1 MDFVVIGGGASG
13 MAAASKAKRVDP
25 SINVTVVEAGN
36 YVSYAECGIPY
47 YLEGIVKSPEN
58 LLHYP
63 IEEFTKKRGIKILL
77 NDTVKSIDRSSR
89 NIVTAK
95 NGRIRYDKLLI
106 ATGAS
111 PKVPKEFS
119 DMGVNGIRSLEDAKA
134 MNDRIDHAKTIA
146 IIGDG
151 ILGLEL
157 AASLVARGKDV
168 TVISRHS
175 RILKNI
181 DERVGSDFRA
191 DYLSRVHVLL
201 NAGINEIKKDG
212 EAYRIVTEN
221 GTANADLVI
230 SATGIRA
237 NSGLAADAGLKIDGR
252 GLIEVDSRMYTS
264 DPDILAAGDCAQTTN
279 IVTGKKDWH
288 PLAQVS
294 NKMGRVAGS
303 NVAGS
308 EMNFPGSLGTTL
320 VKLFDYEIGFT
331 GISEA
336 EAKENGFS
344 PVTTFVKA
352 MSRAAYY
359 PGKTPVNMTLVY
371 DSSSGRILGSQ
382 IISRDGG
389 AWRLNTVATAI
400 QGKMGIEDLF
410 YTDLGY
416 TPPFGPVWDPI
427 IVAASLS
434 MRE

>member
-119 DMGVNGIRSLEDAKA
+119 DIGVNGIRSLEDAKA

-201 NAGINEIKKDG
+201 NAGINEIKRDG

-264 DPDILAAGDCAQTTN
+264 DPDILAVGDCAQTTN
-279 IVTGKKDWH
+279 LVTGKKDWH

-400 QGKMGIEDLF
+400 QGKMSIEDLF

>member
-119 DMGVNGIRSLEDAKA
+119 DIGVNGIRSLEDAKA

-201 NAGINEIKKDG
+201 NAGINEIKRDG

-237 NSGLAADAGLKIDGR
+237 NSRLAADAGLKIDGR

-279 IVTGKKDWH
+279 LVTGKKDWH

-331 GISEA
+331 GIGEA

>member
-77 NDTVKSIDRSSR
+77 NDTVRSIDRPSR

-119 DMGVNGIRSLEDAKA
+119 DIGVNGIRSLEDAKA
-134 MNDRIDHAKTIA
+134 MNDRIDHAKTVA

-157 AASLVARGKDV
+157 AASLVLRGKDV

-175 RILKNI
+175 RILKNV

-201 NAGINEIKKDG
+201 NAGINEIKRDG

-264 DPDILAAGDCAQTTN
+264 DPDILAVGDCAQTTN
-279 IVTGKKDWH
+279 LVTGKKDWH

-331 GISEA
+331 GIGEA

-359 PGKTPVNMTLVY
+359 PGKTPVNMTLTY
-371 DSSSGRILGSQ
+371 DSASGRVLGSQ

-434 MRE
+434 MRD

>member
-77 NDTVKSIDRSSR
+77 NDTVRSIDRPSR

-119 DMGVNGIRSLEDAKA
+119 DIGVNGIRSLEDAKA

-201 NAGINEIKKDG
+201 NAGINEIKRDG

-264 DPDILAAGDCAQTTN
+264 DPDILAVGDCAQTTN
-279 IVTGKKDWH
+279 LVTGKKDWH

>member
-13 MAAASKAKRVDP
+13 MAAASKAKRINP
-25 SINVTVVEAGN
+25 SINVTVVEAGS

-47 YLEGIVKSPEN
+47 YLEGVVKNPEN

-77 NDTVKSIDRSSR
+77 NDTVRSIDRSSR
-89 NIVTAK
+89 NIITTK
-95 NGRIRYDKLLI
+95 NGRIKYDKLLI

-119 DMGVNGIRSLEDAKA
+119 DIGVKGIRSLEDAKA
-134 MNDRIDHAKTIA
+134 LNDRINHAKTIA
-146 IIGDG
+146 VIGDG

-157 AASLVARGKDV
+157 AAALVERGKSV

-175 RILKNI
+175 MILKNI
-181 DERVGSDFRA
+181 DKRVGHDFRE
-191 DYLSRVHVLL
+191 DYSSRVHVLL
-201 NAGINEIKKDG
+201 NAGIKEIKKNEG
-212 EAYRIVTEN
+212 SYWISTES
-221 GTANADLVI
+221 GRVNADLVI
-230 SATGIRA
+230 SATGITA
-237 NSGLAADAGLKIDGR
+237 NSRLAEDSGLKIDKR

-264 DPDILAAGDCAQTTN
+264 DPDILASGDCAQTTN
-279 IVTGKKDWH
+279 LVTGKKDWH

-344 PVTTFVKA
+344 PETTFVRA

-359 PGKTPVNMTLVY
+359 PGKTPVNMTLIY
-371 DSSSGRILGSQ
+371 DSRSGRILGSQ

-400 QGKMGIEDLF
+400 QGKMSVEDLF

-434 MRE
+434 MRD

>member
-95 NGRIRYDKLLI
+95 NGRISYDKLLI

-264 DPDILAAGDCAQTTN
+264 DPDILAVGDCAQTTN
-279 IVTGKKDWH
+279 LVTGKKDWH

>member
-201 NAGINEIKKDG
+201 NAGINEIKRDG

-264 DPDILAAGDCAQTTN
+264 DPDILAVGDCAQTTN
-279 IVTGKKDWH
+279 LVTGKKDWH

>member
-95 NGRIRYDKLLI
+95 NGTIRYDKLLI

-119 DMGVNGIRSLEDAKA
+119 DIGVNGIRSLEDAKA

-264 DPDILAAGDCAQTTN
+264 DPDILAVGDCAQTTN
-279 IVTGKKDWH
+279 LVTGKKDWH

-331 GISEA
+331 GIGEA

-371 DSSSGRILGSQ
+371 DSSSGRVLGSQ

>member
-77 NDTVKSIDRSSR
+77 NDTVRSIDRPSR

-119 DMGVNGIRSLEDAKA
+119 DIGVNGIRSLEDAKA

-201 NAGINEIKKDG
+201 NAGINEIKRDG

-237 NSGLAADAGLKIDGR
+237 NSRLAADAGLKIDGR

-331 GISEA
+331 GIGEA

-410 YTDLGY
+410 YADLGY

>member
-89 NIVTAK
+89 NIITEK

-119 DMGVNGIRSLEDAKA
+119 DIGVNGIRSLEDAKA

-146 IIGDG
+146 VIGDG

-157 AASLVARGKDV
+157 AASLVARGRDV
-168 TVISRHS
+168 TVVSRHS

-191 DYLSRVHVLL
+191 DYSSRVHVLL
-201 NAGINEIKKDG
+201 NARINEIKKNEG
-212 EAYRIVTEN
+212 SYQIATEN
-221 GTANADLVI
+221 GTVNADLVI

-237 NSGLAADAGLKIDGR
+237 NSRLAEDAGLKIDRR

-264 DPDILAAGDCAQTTN
+264 DPDILASGDCAQTTN
-279 IVTGKKDWH
+279 LVTGKKDWH

-331 GISEA
+331 GIGEA
-336 EAKENGFS
+336 EARENGFS

-359 PGKTPVNMTLVY
+359 PGKTPVNMTLTY
-371 DSSSGRILGSQ
+371 DSASGRILGSQ

-400 QGKMGIEDLF
+400 QGKMDIEDLF

-434 MRE
+434 MRD

>member
-119 DMGVNGIRSLEDAKA
+119 DIGVNGIRSLEDAKA

-264 DPDILAAGDCAQTTN
+264 DPDILAVGDCAQTTN
-279 IVTGKKDWH
+279 LVTGKKDWH

-400 QGKMGIEDLF
+400 QGKMSIEDLF

>member
-77 NDTVKSIDRSSR
+77 NDTVRSIDRASR
-89 NIVTAK
+89 NIITAK
-95 NGRIRYDKLLI
+95 NGRIKYDKLLI

-119 DMGVNGIRSLEDAKA
+119 DIGVNGIRSLEDAKA

-146 IIGDG
+146 VIGDG

-157 AASLVARGKDV
+157 AASLVTRGKDV

-175 RILKNI
+175 RILRNI

-191 DYLSRVHVLL
+191 DYSSRVHVLL
-201 NAGINEIKKDG
+201 NAGIKEIKRNEG
-212 EAYRIVTEN
+212 SYRITTEN
-221 GTANADLVI
+221 GSVSADLVI
-230 SATGIRA
+230 SATGITA
-237 NSGLAADAGLKIDGR
+237 NSRLAEDSGLKIDRR

-264 DPDILAAGDCAQTTN
+264 DPDILASGDCAQTTN

-344 PVTTFVKA
+344 PVTTFVRA

-359 PGKTPVNMTLVY
+359 PGKTPVNMTLMY
-371 DSSSGRILGSQ
+371 DSASGRILGSQ

-389 AWRLNTVATAI
+389 AWRLNTVAAAI
-400 QGKMGIEDLF
+400 QGKMDIEDLF

-434 MRE
+434 MRD

>member
-95 NGRIRYDKLLI
+95 NGTIRYDKLLI

-119 DMGVNGIRSLEDAKA
+119 DIGVNGIRSLEDAKA

-175 RILKNI
+175 RILKNV

-264 DPDILAAGDCAQTTN
+264 DPDILAVGDCAQTTN
-279 IVTGKKDWH
+279 LVTGKKDWH

-331 GISEA
+331 GIGEA

-359 PGKTPVNMTLVY
+359 PGKTPVNMTLTY

-434 MRE
+434 MRD

>member
-119 DMGVNGIRSLEDAKA
+119 DIGVNGIRSLEDAKA

-201 NAGINEIKKDG
+201 NAGINEIKRDG

-252 GLIEVDSRMYTS
+252 GLIEVDGRMYTS

>member
-95 NGRIRYDKLLI
+95 NGTIRYDKLLI

-119 DMGVNGIRSLEDAKA
+119 DIGVNGIRSLEDAKA

-201 NAGINEIKKDG
+201 NAGINEIKRDG

-264 DPDILAAGDCAQTTN
+264 DPDILAVGDCAQTTN
-279 IVTGKKDWH
+279 LVTGKKDWH

-331 GISEA
+331 GIGEA

>member
-119 DMGVNGIRSLEDAKA
+119 DIGVSGIRSLEDAKA

-175 RILKNI
+175 RILKNV

-201 NAGINEIKKDG
+201 NAGINEIKRDG

-237 NSGLAADAGLKIDGR
+237 NSRLAADAGLKIDGR

>member
-264 DPDILAAGDCAQTTN
+264 DPDILAVGDCAQTTN
-279 IVTGKKDWH
+279 LVTGKKDWH

>member
-25 SINVTVVEAGN
+25 SINVTVVESGN

-63 IEEFTKKRGIKILL
+63 IEEFTEKRGIKIIL
-77 NDTVKSIDRSSR
+77 NDTVNSIDRSAKKISTSR
-89 NIVTAK
+89 NGKIH
-95 NGRIRYDKLLI
+95 YDRLLI

-111 PKVPKEFS
+111 PKVPAEYTNIGIS
-119 DMGVNGIRSLEDAKA
+119 GIRSLEDAKL
-134 MNDRIDHAKTIA
+134 MNDRVSASSRIA
-146 IIGDG
+146 VIGDG
-151 ILGLEL
+151 VLGLEL
-157 AASLVARGKDV
+157 AAALVSRGKDV
-168 TVISRHS
+168 TLISRHS
-175 RILKNI
+175 QILKNI
-181 DERVGSDFRA
+181 DERVGVEFRKDFS
-191 DYLSRVHVLL
+191 SRVHVLL
-201 NAGINEIKKDG
+201 NASILDITRSNGT
-212 EAYRIVTEN
+212 YQIVTEN
-221 GTANADLVI
+221 GTVNTDMVI
-230 SATGIRA
+230 SATGITP
-237 NSGLAADAGLKIDGR
+237 NSSLARDAGIAVDQR
-252 GLIEVDSRMYTS
+252 GLIEVDNRMYTS
-264 DPDILAAGDCAQTTN
+264 DPDILASGDCAQTTN
-279 IVTGKKDWH
+279 IVTGRKDWH

-303 NVAGS
+303 NVAGAIM
-308 EMNFPGSLGTTL
+308 EFPGSLGTTL

-331 GISEA
+331 GIGEKDA
-336 EAKENGFS
+336 RENGFTPS
-344 PVTTFVKA
+344 STFVRA

-359 PGKTPVNMTLVY
+359 PGKSPVNMTLTY
-371 DSSSGRILGSQ
+371 DSASGRILGSQ

-389 AWRLNTVATAI
+389 AWRLNTIAAAI
-400 QGKMGIEDLF
+400 QSGMNVEDLF

>member
-264 DPDILAAGDCAQTTN
+264 DPDILAVGDCAQTTN
-279 IVTGKKDWH
+279 LVTGKKDWH

-400 QGKMGIEDLF
+400 QGKMSIEDLF